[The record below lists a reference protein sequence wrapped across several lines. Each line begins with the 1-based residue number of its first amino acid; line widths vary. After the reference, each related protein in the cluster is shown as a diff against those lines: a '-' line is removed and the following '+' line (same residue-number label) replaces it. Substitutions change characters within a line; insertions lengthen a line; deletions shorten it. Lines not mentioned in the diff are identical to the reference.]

1 MDIYL
6 VPAGRHHYG
15 LYCEV
20 DDRRQL
26 SEDDTRPGWRAALS
40 RQFHRMLAYLEAERR
55 GRLAKATEAERR
67 SYLQRLRD
75 RVLGWL
81 AERVA
86 EQRLLWF
93 LRSERSVTAHHPD
106 DMLVDDAERWVR
118 SELRRDSRRHLFWM
132 FVDAGIYL
140 ASRAAD
146 AHPRPECPVAVFLVP
161 GHRAFPLV
169 GRRAQRSPARRLD
182 VCGVGPAGRTAAS
195 ARHDA
200 GRPGSARARGRLAP
214 DSAPS
219 RPLHRADGPRGPVIY
234 SRRLTLRE
242 LAERLGCRLEGDG
255 SVEIGRVA
263 TLEAAG
269 PGDVSFLSNPKYTS
283 QLSTTRAS
291 AVIVGAD
298 AAPAPCPMLR
308 ARDPYLAFAAA
319 AALLAPD
326 DRPAPGVSPSA
337 HVDPGATIGP
347 SCHIGAFASVG
358 DGAAIGARTIVHP
371 HAVIY
376 PGVVIGDDC
385 VIHAHASIRE
395 RCRIGNRVIIQNG
408 AVIGSDGYGFAPRPD
423 GTFQKIPQA
432 APVVIEDDVEIGA
445 NTAIDRPAVGETRI
459 QAGTKIDNLVHVAH
473 GVRVG
478 RNVMLAGQVGIA
490 GSTTIG
496 DSSVFGGQVGIAGHL
511 HIGKGTK
518 ATAQTGIPN
527 SLPDGSFV
535 SGYPAIDNREWLK
548 SSAVFRRLPEM
559 KKALAALEKRLAG
572 LEATLGAG
580 PDSSHE

>member
-1 MDIYL
+1 M
-6 VPAGRHHYG
+6 
-15 LYCEV
+15 
-20 DDRRQL
+20 
-26 SEDDTRPGWRAALS
+26 
-40 RQFHRMLAYLEAERR
+40 
-55 GRLAKATEAERR
+55 
-67 SYLQRLRD
+67 
-75 RVLGWL
+75 
-81 AERVA
+81 
-86 EQRLLWF
+86 
-93 LRSERSVTAHHPD
+93 
-106 DMLVDDAERWVR
+106 
-118 SELRRDSRRHLFWM
+118 
-132 FVDAGIYL
+132 
-140 ASRAAD
+140 
-146 AHPRPECPVAVFLVP
+146 
-161 GHRAFPLV
+161 
-169 GRRAQRSPARRLD
+169 
-182 VCGVGPAGRTAAS
+182 
-195 ARHDA
+195 
-200 GRPGSARARGRLAP
+200 
-214 DSAPS
+214 
-219 RPLHRADGPRGPVIY
+219 IY

-242 LAERLGCRLEGDG
+242 LAERLGCPLEGDG

-291 AVIVGAD
+291 AVILGAD
-298 AAPAPCPMLR
+298 AAPAPCPTLR
-308 ARDPYLAFAAA
+308 APDPYLAFAAA

-337 HVDPGATIGP
+337 HVGPGATIGP

-371 HAVIY
+371 HVVIY

-385 VIHAHASIRE
+385 VVHAHASIRE

-580 PDSSHE
+580 PDPSHE